1 MIRKLFLLFIFPL
14 VLQAQNFD
22 EKKYDSIREAII
34 QSGRQAYF
42 KKNLSELK
50 RITNKV
56 NSMYLANKD
65 SILLAKYYHF
75 KALQNKLTYRN
86 DSAFYFYN
94 ESKNISKIEKDSL
107 QVGRRLLSIAN
118 LQRDAKDYL
127 GSEISSIEALQYL
140 EPIKSYKY
148 LESVYNNLGIVSRN
162 LKDFKSSKLNF
173 NKALEVNKKNKDKD
187 ENRKK
192 LTFLYITNGIGL
204 SFQQQKEHNK
214 AINYFL
220 QGLSYSKNL
229 KEENPLQYALLL
241 ESLTF
246 SQYQLSKK
254 DFILEHL
261 GTKDIIVKRYEEVL
275 SIRKNNNDLR
285 SISTTHLNI
294 ANYYKDN
301 KNRAKAKFHAKEA
314 LLSAKQTHNNERWL
328 EALKLLSDLSM
339 GEQSKQFLEEY
350 IKLNDSL
357 FTEERKLKNQ
367 FAKIRYETGKKEEEN
382 ISLKAENE
390 RRIIAFEKQRQQ
402 KIIGWLVATLSLL
415 ILLSSVSFFS
425 FRRKK
430 LLFQAQ
436 LQKIEVREKERRQ
449 IAKSLHDEVAGD
461 LRMLHQKL
469 AQSQLL
475 VEAQKLEMVKDNVRN
490 LSHQLSSISF
500 EKVTFIDQIINLVSD
515 YFEPNFRIRTH
526 HLKKIDW
533 TEVDNPIKRVLYLS
547 IRESIQ
553 NCKKYAEATRM
564 DISFKVYK
572 KSVLLTIQDNGI
584 GFDTNTSKKGIGLQ
598 NMQERVEELQ
608 GKLAISS
615 ELHKGTNIEIQV
627 PLNA

>member
-1 MIRKLFLLFIFPL
+1 MY
-14 VLQAQNFD
+14 AQSNNSR
-22 EKKYDSIREAII
+22 EYDSIREAII
-34 QSGRQAYF
+34 QSGRQAFF
-42 KKNLSELK
+42 KKKLVELK
-50 RITNKV
+50 KITKQVHSIYSKN
-56 NSMYLANKD
+56 ND
-65 SILLAKYYHF
+65 SVLLAKYYHF
-75 KALQNKLTYRN
+75 RALQNKLKFQN
-86 DSAFYFYN
+86 DSTFYFYH
-94 ESKNISKIEKDSL
+94 ESKNISKLLKDSL
-107 QVGRRLLSIAN
+107 QTGRRLLSIAV
-118 LQRDAKDYL
+118 LQKNVKDYL
-127 GSEISSIEALQYL
+127 GSEISLIEGLSYL
-140 EPIKSYKY
+140 EPLAPSIY
-148 LESVYNNLGIVSRN
+148 LERIYNNLGIISEEINEIQDAV
-162 LKDFKSSKLNF
+162 KYY
-173 NKALEVNKKNKDKD
+173 NKALEINTKTNVESSKLYILNNLGLLYQRKGEDEKALSYFSKGLKVSNIKNK
-187 ENRKK
+187 
-192 LTFLYITNGIGL
+192 
-204 SFQQQKEHNK
+204 H
-214 AINYFL
+214 
-220 QGLSYSKNL
+220 
-229 KEENPLQYALLL
+229 PLQYALLL
-241 ESLTF
+241 ENFT
-246 SQYQLSKK
+246 LSNYKL
-254 DFILEHL
+254 DE
-261 GTKDIIVKRYEEVL
+261 KRITLKYYDEVL
-275 SIRKNNNDLR
+275 EVKKKENDLQ
-285 SISTTHLNI
+285 STSTTLLNI
-294 ANYYKDN
+294 ANYYKDKKLIKNAVIYTKQALEIAIQTNNN
-301 KNRAKAKFHAKEA
+301 K
-314 LLSAKQTHNNERWL
+314 RWL
-328 EALKLLSDLSM
+328 EALELLSDLSI
-339 GEQSKQFLEEY
+339 GEQSKQYLKKY

-357 FTEERKLKNQ
+357 FDQERKLKNQ
-367 FAKIRYETGKKEEEN
+367 FAKIRYETGKKEKEN
-382 ISLKAENE
+382 TFLKAENE
-390 RRIIAFEKQRQQ
+390 RRVIAYEKQRQQ

-533 TEVDNPIKRVLYLS
+533 AEVDNPIKRVLYLS

>member
-1 MIRKLFLLFIFPL
+1 MVFYFCRNMVRKLFLLLIFPSI
-14 VLQAQNFD
+14 LQAQSF
-22 EKKYDSIREAII
+22 EGEKYDSIREDII
-34 QSGRQAYF
+34 QSGRQAFF
-42 KKNLSELK
+42 KKKLVELK
-50 RITNKV
+50 KITKQVHSIYSKN
-56 NSMYLANKD
+56 ND
-65 SILLAKYYHF
+65 SVLLAKYYHF
-75 KALQNKLTYRN
+75 KALQNKLTYKN
-86 DSAFYFYN
+86 DSTFYYYH
-94 ESKNISKIEKDSL
+94 ESKNISKLIKDSI
-107 QVGRRLLSIAN
+107 QVGRRLLSIAV
-118 LQRDAKDYL
+118 LQKNVKDYL

-140 EPIKSYKY
+140 EPVKAYNYI
-148 LESVYNNLGIVSRN
+148 ESVYNNMGLVSEE
-162 LKDFKSSKLNF
+162 LK
-173 NKALEVNKKNKDKD
+173 
-187 ENRKK
+187 
-192 LTFLYITNGIGL
+192 
-204 SFQQQKEHNK
+204 QQKEALRYYDLSINTNKLTDSSSRKETSYLYTINNIGLLHLKNDKHKK
-214 AINYFL
+214 AITYFKK
-220 QGLSYSKNL
+220 GLAFKNIEEKYPIQYS
-229 KEENPLQYALLL
+229 LLL
-241 ESLTF
+241 ENLTY
-246 SQYQLSKK
+246 SQYELGLVSSIVDVYDK
-254 DFILEHL
+254 ILKIREKENDKNNITISHINFS
-261 GTKDIIVKRYEEVL
+261 TYYSEKNMIVK
-275 SIRKNNNDLR
+275 
-285 SISTTHLNI
+285 
-294 ANYYKDN
+294 
-301 KNRAKAKFHAKEA
+301 AKYHAKHA
-314 LLSAKQTHNNERWL
+314 LLYAKQTNNNKRWL
-328 EALKLLSDLSM
+328 EALKLLSDLST
-339 GEQSKQFLEEY
+339 GELSKQYLKKY

-357 FTEERKLKNQ
+357 FDQERKLKNQ
-367 FAKIRYETGKKEEEN
+367 FAKIRYETGKKEKEN
-382 ISLKAENE
+382 TFLKAENE
-390 RRIIAFEKQRQQ
+390 RRVIAFEKQRQQ

-533 TEVDNPIKRVLYLS
+533 AEVDNPIKRVLYLS

>member
-1 MIRKLFLLFIFPL
+1 MLFIFPL
-14 VLQAQNFD
+14 ILQAQDF
-22 EKKYDSIREAII
+22 EGEKYDSIREAII
-34 QSGRQAYF
+34 QSGRQAFF
-42 KKNLSELK
+42 KKELNK
-50 RITNKV
+50 LKDITKQV
-56 NSMYLANKD
+56 YSIYAKNKD
-65 SILLAKYYHF
+65 SVLLAKYYHF
-75 KALQNKLTYRN
+75 KALQNKLTYKN
-86 DSAFYFYN
+86 DSTFYYYH
-94 ESKNISKIEKDSL
+94 ESKNISKLTNDSI
-107 QVGRRLLSIAN
+107 QTGRRLLSIAN
-118 LQRDAKDYL
+118 LQRNAKDYL

-140 EPIKSYKY
+140 EPIKSYRF
-148 LESVYNNLGIVSRN
+148 LESIYNNLGIISRN
-162 LKDFKSSKLNF
+162 LNNYKSSNF
-173 NKALEVNKKNKDKD
+173 YFKKAIEANVKNS
-187 ENRKK
+187 NIQN
-192 LTFLYITNGIGL
+192 LPYIYNGIGL
-204 SFQQQKEHNK
+204 SYQNQEKHKK
-214 AINYFL
+214 AIEYFL
-220 QGLSYSKNL
+220 IGLAIDSIEIKY
-229 KEENPLQYALLL
+229 PLRYALLL
-241 ESLTF
+241 ENLTY
-246 SQYQLSKK
+246 SEYKLNKK
-254 DFILEHL
+254 KSTIN
-261 GTKDIIVKRYEEVL
+261 RYEEVL
-275 SIRKNNNDLR
+275 KIRKNKGDLSNLSITHNLLSEVYNDR
-285 SISTTHLNI
+285 KNI
-294 ANYYKDN
+294 IKARYHAN
-301 KNRAKAKFHAKEA
+301 KALELAKE
-314 LLSAKQTHNNERWL
+314 THNNERWL
-328 EALKLLSDLSM
+328 EALEILSDLSM

-367 FAKIRYETGKKEEEN
+367 FAKIRYETAKKEEEN
-382 ISLKAENE
+382 VSLKAENE
-390 RRIIAFEKQRQQ
+390 RRVIAFEKQRQQ